1 MREYLF
7 RGNRKDNGE
16 WIEGYVFDDDLIGS
30 SKVFVGAVVIENNK
44 ITGTFFYEV
53 IPETVGQ
60 FTGLTDKNGKKIFE
74 GDIVHAIYKLGYTG
88 IPDKDFGI
96 GVIRYNGTYYGGAAY
111 QIDIIGE
118 PGRRVFSASLQV
130 EVIGNIHDNPE
141 LLKGGV
147 E

>member
-1 MREYLF
+1 MREILF
-7 RGNRKDNGE
+7 RGKRKDNGE
-16 WIEGYVFDDDLIGS
+16 WVYGCVLQADNWSDISVIYNYDGSMYEPPLFDFDS
-30 SKVFVGAVVIENNK
+30 
-44 ITGTFFYEV
+44 YEV

-60 FTGLTDKNGKKIFE
+60 YTGLTDKNGKEIYE
-74 GDIVHAIYKLGYTG
+74 GDIVHAIYKSGYTG
-88 IPDKDFGI
+88 IPDRDFGI

-130 EVIGNIHDNPE
+130 EVIGNVHDNPE
-141 LLKGGV
+141 LLEG